1 MRETG
6 GIKSLPPP
14 STPPSGSSQEAGTNI
29 SAASLLAKYTQL
41 PYAESGDIATD
52 ASTSYISVSQDG
64 STLNVSSAN
73 YIPGMDVTRMPD
85 IVILPS
91 GNDVDFSLV
100 CICNKVNIF
109 TGTKSNSFMR
119 LSFPEADKF

>member
-14 STPPSGSSQEAGTNI
+14 STPPCGSSQEAGTNI

-73 YIPGMDVTRMPD
+73 YIPGMDITHSSN
-85 IVILPS
+85 IGLIL
-91 GNDVDFSLV
+91 
-100 CICNKVNIF
+100 
-109 TGTKSNSFMR
+109 
-119 LSFPEADKF
+119 